1 MAGHPLEHRKPGFKG
16 HQDGQE
22 EAGPE
27 ELSGVDHTFAPQCHM
42 GGHPDGGDS
51 VQASCSLRT
60 RAGLALCSCRTEGGS
75 RCPLPCGPDA
85 PQQLLSSGCNFIK
98 RVTSKK
104 PALRACS
111 VLGEC
116 SCTLFF
122 CLIFKSH
129 LAFDYRNN
137 RLVPAE
143 CSALS
148 LGAGAPG
155 LSRVRSLLT
164 RFPVWGGD
172 CRAYRQ
178 FRQDGR
184 RCGPGVRP
192 ALVSKHLASPWSSLP
207 PLCQIAPKSKLTHL
221 VSAGTVTACAPGKA
235 VSENLLVAP

>member
-1 MAGHPLEHRKPGFKG
+1 MAWTTRLPPSALWAGTPTAATACKRAAPSARGLGSLSAAVARR
-16 HQDGQE
+16 
-22 EAGPE
+22 EAA
-27 ELSGVDHTFAPQCHM
+27 GVPFPVAQMLP
-42 GGHPDGGDS
+42 S
-51 VQASCSLRT
+51 SY
-60 RAGLALCSCRTEGGS
+60 LAVGS
-75 RCPLPCGPDA
+75 
-85 PQQLLSSGCNFIK
+85 NFIK

-137 RLVPAE
+137 CLVPTE

-192 ALVSKHLASPWSSLP
+192 ALVSKHLASPWFSLP